1 MATTHT
7 NLTVGKTYAV
17 TSANGCTVT
26 LANGVQLTLEAGQ
39 DYFTP
44 NTPNVVISD
53 DDATLTLLF
62 NHAPGRRGSGGSV
75 TIDPAPTQG
84 SENAVSSGGVYTALR
99 ALPAPVPEPLGA
111 TTTLLHGHVYT
122 LAVAA
127 DTDLS
132 ALTVKQYATCEL
144 WLDYTAGSVT
154 WPALYWLDGTSSDA
168 QHDHDVPPDMS
179 VVGRYRVTLRNEGSG
194 VTYANVAYSSAI
206 PTTPAQS

>member
-1 MATTHT
+1 M
-7 NLTVGKTYAV
+7 
-17 TSANGCTVT
+17 TSASGCTVT

-122 LAVAA
+122 LAVAG

-132 ALTVKQYATCEL
+132 ALGVELYGTAEL
-144 WLDYTAGSVT
+144 WVDYTAGSVT
-154 WPALYWLDGTSSDA
+154 WPTGLWWAEGSAPTLEAGKSYA
-168 QHDHDVPPDMS
+168 IA
-179 VVGRYRVTLRNEGSG
+179 LRNDG
-194 VTYANVAYSSAI
+194 VKLRANVQYEDD
-206 PTTPAQS
+206 TPAQS

>member
-7 NLTVGKTYAV
+7 NLTVGKSYAV

-122 LAVAA
+122 LAVAG

-132 ALTVKQYATCEL
+132 ALGVELYGTAEL
-144 WLDYTAGSVT
+144 WVDYTAGSVV
-154 WPALYWLDGTSSDA
+154 WPTGLWWEEGSAPTLTAGKSYA
-168 QHDHDVPPDMS
+168 IA
-179 VVGRYRVTLRNEGSG
+179 LRNDG
-194 VTYANVAYSSAI
+194 VKLRANVQYED
-206 PTTPAQS
+206 TTPAQS